1 MPRARRPV
9 RRPAAMD
16 ARIRSRRAS
25 HRRQAIPDRL
35 SFCRKETETPYPL
48 SHRSFVNSWCFRVF
62 VFATGAGEW
71 ICVYLLDLRFLQ
83 AGERLC
89 ILCASVVFRTG
100 QEIQATRRTACMVK
114 PSPSG
119 LGRMRRPPAEVG
131 IHGTPAGT
139 WASRLSTSN
148 PSGRSAT
155 TPSFSSGSTEQ
166 VV

>member
-1 MPRARRPV
+1 VPRARRPV
-9 RRPAAMD
+9 RKPAAMD
-16 ARIRSRRAS
+16 ARIRSCRAS

-48 SHRSFVNSWCFRVF
+48 SHRGFVNSWCLRVF
-62 VFATGAGEW
+62 VVATGAGEW
-71 ICVYLLDLRFLQ
+71 ICVYLRDLW
-83 AGERLC
+83 AAPC
-89 ILCASVVFRTG
+89 ALCASVVFRPG
-100 QEIQATRRTACMVK
+100 REIQAVRRRACMVK

-139 WASRLSTSN
+139 WASRFSTSN